1 MTSPTDD
8 AVRHYLELPYRI
20 ELRRDATDDERPWR
34 AIVED
39 LPGCEVR
46 GTTPPDAVSRVPAVM
61 AEWVASA
68 QAAGCEV
75 PEPRDVRA
83 YSGKLLVRMPQSL
96 HAEVAL
102 AAERDHVSINA
113 YINSLLAADV
123 HWRRPAEALPDPRRR
138 SRRRG
143 RRAGWASEPAVAGRV
158 RQLRDDGRSRRR
170 RRHPAAGGLI
180 AARRSASVQ
189 APRPERRTVP
199 RPPTAP
205 RGTV

>member
-123 HWRRPAEALPDPRRR
+123 HWRRPAEALPDP
-138 SRRRG
+138 SVLTILDDG
-143 RRAGWASEPAVAGRV
+143 LAGEAAARDGLRNLLWLAVFANCAMMGVLAAVAV
-158 RQLRDDGRSRRR
+158 ILLLAD
-170 RRHPAAGGLI
+170 
-180 AARRSASVQ
+180 
-189 APRPERRTVP
+189 
-199 RPPTAP
+199 
-205 RGTV
+205 